1 MWLSCLSTTTSSLC
15 TTSTTWRGV
24 WDYSHV
30 WLEDGLLQGEPGL
43 TNILALLVGLTIN
56 SGKVG
61 GLGHKVVRLVFSLS
75 WGCADILMWRGLW
88 EGYDYWAGEGLTQS
102 AVSTVLGLAILSS
115 SFSLR
120 SAQSSPLG
128 VNVDVASQQ
137 IYSRTFLQTGGGDL
151 WGRRLLVT
159 SLLRDTE

>member
-1 MWLSCLSTTTSSLC
+1 MWLSCPSTTTSSLS

-24 WDYSHV
+24 WNYSHV

>member
-1 MWLSCLSTTTSSLC
+1 M
-15 TTSTTWRGV
+15 WRGV

-30 WLEDGLLQGEPGL
+30 WLEDGLLQGDAGL
-43 TNILALLVGLTIN
+43 TNILALLVGLIIN
-56 SGKVG
+56 STIDLQHGWLAEQAGKVG

-120 SAQSSPLG
+120 SVQSSPMG
-128 VNVDVASQQ
+128 VNVD
-137 IYSRTFLQTGGGDL
+137 SRTFLQTGGGDV

-159 SLLRDTE
+159 SLYLCISLSLYIYI